1 MDCSICNLEIPVQ
14 VNGWDQGHNAE
25 PVTDG
30 RCCGSC
36 NASVVLPTRI
46 KNMIDGDCPSC
57 KEDEPNKIFPD
68 NESS

>member
-46 KNMIDGDCPSC
+46 KNIIDGDCPRWS
-57 KEDEPNKIFPD
+57 NKDHPPIPD